1 MKRIFTLFLAIVMIV
16 CMFVGCGKSNDKVET
31 PTDNTTNATEPS
43 IENTEPNE
51 NPTNIDGRQEL
62 WNKVFENKEYK
73 FASKSYKLVSDIMSI
88 TYLTDG
94 TAQYLDVSGKDD
106 NDNTIGMGFLAIN
119 TETAYLHRYGVED
132 NVTIDSWSKCVNM
145 DSEDVNI
152 DDTMDETN
160 EDNSF
165 VEAFKSI
172 QSVEYVESIGNID
185 KLIVYYIPTAT
196 DSSDTGSEVIY
207 DVTLEVEYNGKKG
220 TYRYTETMCDDAIS
234 CGTTS
239 SNFIEEF
246 SWNDWEFDKETLK
259 LTKNDETIQCVLVED
274 HLSADTNSNDEVAPI
289 EVYID
294 STTYEIHKMVMD
306 VTAESLSSIE
316 YVKCDDVVKEI
327 AVPETTEE
335 VDLATAVM
343 EFGFMFI
350 ALALNSALNG

>member
-1 MKRIFTLFLAIVMIV
+1 MKRIFALFLAIVMIV
-16 CMFVGCGKSNDKVET
+16 CMLVGCGKSNDNVET
-31 PTDNTTNATEPS
+31 PTDNTTNVTEPS

-51 NPTNIDGRQEL
+51 DPTKIDGRQEL
-62 WNKVFENKEYK
+62 WSKVFENKEYK
-73 FASKSYKLVSDIMSI
+73 FASNSYKLVSDIMSI

-94 TAQYLDVSGKDD
+94 TARYLDVSGKDD
-106 NDNTIGMGFLAIN
+106 NDHTIGMGFLAVN
-119 TETAYLHRYGVED
+119 AETAYLHRYGVED
-132 NVTIDSWSKCVNM
+132 NVETDTWSKCINM
-145 DSEDVNI
+145 DAEGVSI
-152 DDTMDETN
+152 DNTIDETN

-185 KLIVYYIPTAT
+185 KLIVYYIPTEAD
-196 DSSDTGSEVIY
+196 DSDADSDVIY

-220 TYRYTETMCDDAIS
+220 TYRYTESMHDGAVS
-234 CGTTS
+234 CETTS

-259 LTKNDETIQCVLVED
+259 LTKDGETIQCSLVED
-274 HLSADTNSNDEVAPI
+274 HLSADTNSNAEVAPV

-335 VDLATAVM
+335 VDLATAIM
-343 EFGFMFI
+343 EFGFMFV
-350 ALALNSALNG
+350 ALVLNGALNG